1 MGSDDKV
8 ANKAEQLKGKT
19 KKGLGDLTGDDELR
33 AQGEADEARGKVK
46 QAGERV
52 KDAAKNVKDA
62 FKR

>member
-1 MGSDDKV
+1 MGADDKMS
-8 ANKAEQLKGKT
+8 NKAEELKGKV
-19 KKGLGDLTGDDELR
+19 KKNVGNATGDDEMM
-33 AQGEADEARGKVK
+33 AEGEADETKGNMK

>member
-1 MGSDDKV
+1 MGTEDKA
-8 ANKAEQLKGKT
+8 ANKAEQLKGKA
-19 KKGLGDLTGDDELR
+19 KKGVADLTGDDELH
-33 AQGEADEARGKVK
+33 AQGEADEAKGKTK

>member
-1 MGSDDKV
+1 MGADDKIS
-8 ANKAEQLKGKT
+8 NKAEEVKGKM
-19 KKGLGDLTGDDELR
+19 KKGVGDVTGDDELR
-33 AQGEADEARGKVK
+33 AEGEADEAKGNVK

>member
-1 MGSDDKV
+1 MGTDDKM
-8 ANKAEQLKGKT
+8 ANKAEQMKGKA
-19 KKGLGDLTGDDELR
+19 KKAAGDLTGDDEMR
-33 AQGEADEARGKVK
+33 AQGEADEAKGKAK